1 MRNAFMRLLVLGC
14 FLLGPLGSAIAVA
27 QTVNGSFSGAVLD
40 QTGATIP
47 DASVTITNPATG
59 QKRDTKTGSAGTY
72 VLSNVAPGVYDFTVS
87 AQGFGSVTSTS
98 VTLLVNQNTTL
109 DFHLTTG
116 AVAQEVTV
124 HGQAVLEDTVDATIG
139 TVVDAQ
145 QVAQLPLNG
154 RQFSQLT
161 LLTPGAAPQSS
172 GQQAFFEA
180 KSDYGAVSPPVNG
193 ARAEMNNFTIDGVE
207 NNELFFNFAAID
219 PPPDAIAEFKIQ
231 TAMTS
236 GAFGRGAGA
245 DINVVTKSGTNQ
257 YHGGAYEF
265 LRNTDLNA
273 RNYFAPTRGVFH
285 QNQFGGNL
293 GGQVLP
299 KMNKKFWF
307 FGWYEG
313 FRKSLA
319 SNIFSEIPTPTQIAG
334 NLVGFQQIYNPFST
348 VQTGVDSSGN
358 PVYVR
363 QPFPNNQIPS
373 SLLNP
378 AAVALIQQLYPAA
391 PNITS
396 PQGNYLNTEPIIT
409 NSDQF
414 GIRLDAAVGAN
425 ATIFGRYTQDVT
437 TKINPTSFPGY
448 PYSFGQRGNQVVG
461 GMDYTFGPRT
471 VLELRGQYLR
481 TIITISAPEP
491 SESFWQSTGLITD
504 FPGTTDL
511 GPLYPSV
518 SVSDATGLSGGTANF
533 EGPIKNEEFNGTLTK
548 ILNRHTLT
556 TGGAFMHTWVL
567 DNCSANGLAFD
578 NTQTEDP
585 QNPATTGSG
594 LASFL
599 LGVPTSARRQTGS
612 AELKLF
618 GVYASGFVSDA
629 WKPTPKL
636 TLTGGIRYEYATPM
650 QDEHGRIAGVDI
662 FNSTAQQAYYIIDS
676 RAQQQYSL
684 VPLDQIHGAAN
695 VAIERTPSPFL
706 PDHKNWSPRV
716 SVAYRAT
723 DTMVIRTGY
732 GIYYDFNQS
741 NIQNQQ
747 LIMGAYPFGI
757 PDSAAVNNLSPTTLT
772 PTNLLGGTVFPPFA
786 PSTTVP
792 TNPSFSIARKQD
804 RPYLQAWDLGVEKD
818 LGGNLLLSATYVGSK
833 GTHLPI
839 SAEFND
845 SPVAGPGTP
854 VRPLPQF
861 GSMYAIPNVGVS
873 NYDALQLKAE
883 ERAVHGLT
891 FLAAYTYSRSIDESS
906 TSNGS
911 QQPGESPQN
920 AYDLPGSRGVSDF
933 DLPQNFVLSAVY
945 DLPFG
950 TGKRFLSGPGW
961 IDSKVL
967 SGWQT
972 TGILSLRSGFPF
984 TLSISGDNANI
995 GAAAPSQRPSSTGPL
1010 LPSGFQRSISQWF
1023 DTSNLEI
1030 IPYTFGDVGRN
1041 TVRQGGYKNL
1051 DFGLFKNTK
1060 ITEKLEL
1067 QFRAESFNL
1076 FNHPNW
1082 GVPVSTFGA
1091 PQFGQVLTASNPRYI
1106 QFAAKL
1112 VF

>member
-1 MRNAFMRLLVLGC
+1 MRNRFRRLFVLGC
-14 FLLGPLGSAIAVA
+14 FLVGPLGLAVA
-27 QTVNGSFSGAVLD
+27 QSVNGSFNGAVLD

-47 DASVTITNPATG
+47 NAEVTITNPATG
-59 QKRDTKTGSAGTY
+59 QTRATKTGPAGTY
-72 VLSNVAPGVYDFTVS
+72 VLPDVAPGVYDFVIT
-87 AQGFGSVTSTS
+87 AQGFGSVTSTK
-98 VTLLVNQNTTL
+98 VTLLVNQNATL
-109 DFHLTTG
+109 DFHLNPGT
-116 AVAQEVTV
+116 VAQEVTV
-124 HGQAVLEDTVDATIG
+124 QGQTVLADTVDATIG

-172 GQQAFFEA
+172 GQQSFFEA

-231 TAMTS
+231 TATTS

-245 DINVVTKSGTNQ
+245 NINVVTKSGTNE
-257 YHGGAYEF
+257 YHGGIYEF

-273 RNYFAPTRGVFH
+273 RNFFAPTRGVFH

-299 KMNKKFWF
+299 TFKKKFWF

-313 FRKSLA
+313 FRKNLA
-319 SNIFSEIPTPTQIAG
+319 SNIFSQIPTAAQIG
-334 NLVGFQQIYNPFST
+334 GDLSGFQPIYNPFTT
-348 VQTGVDSSGN
+348 VQTGIDSSGN
-358 PVYVR
+358 PIFTR
-363 QPFPNNQIPS
+363 QAFPNNQIPGN
-373 SLLNP
+373 LLNP
-378 AAVALIQQLYPAA
+378 AAVALIKQLYPAS
-391 PNITS
+391 PNISS
-396 PQGNYLNTEPIIT
+396 PEGNYLNTEPIKT

-414 GIRLDAAVGAN
+414 GVRLDAAIGAN
-425 ATIFGRYTQDVT
+425 ATLFGRFTNDVT

-448 PYSFGQRGNQVVG
+448 PYSFGQRGTQTVG
-461 GMDYTFGPRT
+461 GMTYTFGPRT

-518 SVSDATGLSGGTANF
+518 SISDATGVPGGTANF

-548 ILNRHTLT
+548 ILNKHTLT

-578 NTQTEDP
+578 TSQTSDP
-585 QNPATTGSG
+585 QSPATTGSG

-618 GVYASGFVSDA
+618 GVYASGFVSDS
-629 WKPTPKL
+629 WKPMPKL

-676 RAQQQYSL
+676 KAQQKYSL
-684 VPLDQIHGAAN
+684 VPLDQIQGTAN
-695 VAIERTPSPFL
+695 IAIERTPSPFI
-706 PDHKNWSPRV
+706 PDHKDWSPRV
-716 SVAYRAT
+716 SVAYRAS
-723 DTMVIRTGY
+723 DSLVLRTGY

-757 PDSAAVNNLSPTTLT
+757 PDSAAVNNLSTET
-772 PTNLLGGTVFPPFA
+772 PTPENILGGTVFPPFA
-786 PSTTVP
+786 PSITVP
-792 TNPSFSIARKQD
+792 TNPSFSISRKQN
-804 RPYLQAWDLGVEKD
+804 RPYLQAWDVGLEKD

-833 GTHLPI
+833 GTRLPVQ
-839 SAEFND
+839 AEFND
-845 SPVAGPGTP
+845 SPTAGPATP

-861 GSMYAIPNVGVS
+861 GSMYAIPNVGYS
-873 NYDALQLKAE
+873 NYAALQLKAE
-883 ERAVHGLT
+883 ERAAHGLT
-891 FLAAYTYSRSIDESS
+891 FLAAYTYSRSIDVTS

-920 AYDLPGSRGVSDF
+920 AYDLAGSRGVSDF
-933 DLPQNFVLSAVY
+933 DLPQNFVLSSVY
-945 DLPFG
+945 DLPIG
-950 TGKRFLSGPGW
+950 SGRRFLSGPGW
-961 IDSKVL
+961 IRSKVL

-995 GAAAPSQRPSSTGPL
+995 GAAAPSQRPSYLGPL
-1010 LPSGFQRSISQWF
+1010 LPSGFHRSINEWF
-1023 DTSNLEI
+1023 DTSNLTV
-1030 IPYTFGDVGRN
+1030 IPFTFGNVGRN

-1060 ITEKLEL
+1060 LTEKLEL

-1091 PQFGQVLTASNPRYI
+1091 PQFGQVLSASNPRYL
-1106 QFAAKL
+1106 QFALKL
-1112 VF
+1112 IY